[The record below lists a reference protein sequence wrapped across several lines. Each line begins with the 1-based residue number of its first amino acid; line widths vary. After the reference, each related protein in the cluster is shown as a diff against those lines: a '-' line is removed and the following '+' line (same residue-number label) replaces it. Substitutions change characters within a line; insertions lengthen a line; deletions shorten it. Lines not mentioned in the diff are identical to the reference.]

1 MIKKD
6 INKSLLVLMIF
17 LLVAILS
24 SITFYELKLRQVMGN
39 YNKDRELYN
48 WITANSIVEQLN
60 RTSILKNTALNDKK
74 YLEMKYDE
82 LSIQNK
88 KLLNEIENLK
98 SELVIVKSTEEYQKG
113 RDGGPVVQFRLIQA
127 KNAEIEK
134 LKKKINELCL
144 MLKSY
149 NLTAAGC

>member
-1 MIKKD
+1 
-6 INKSLLVLMIF
+6 
-17 LLVAILS
+17 
-24 SITFYELKLRQVMGN
+24 MGN